1 MESIVFFTDSYDESD
16 DSTSKYNRQIVE
28 RLIQTN
34 LVTVV
39 CPMKS
44 ISEKLISYPKQNL
57 YIRRIPIPFR
67 KTRNIFFKL
76 FKFSIYSLSCVLYL
90 FFKRSPRSIYVVHT
104 SPPTII
110 PILVFL
116 IQIRNK
122 ITLNKKK
129 LILLAHDIYP
139 DIFIDLFPRN
149 NFIKEKLIK
158 IIKSV
163 YKFSYKRF
171 DIIISCSEGAKQLLM
186 NNYAVNDKNVKVV
199 FNWSQ
204 IDNQFI
210 DNKVSNY
217 FSKKSKQDLFQ
228 RKILLIGN
236 IGILHMSKQVSS
248 RLIQI
253 LNKDSKLKIDLFIR
267 GAYSFDIITRLCKN
281 KNVLIN
287 NFVEPKELVKAFIGK
302 HITLVSLSRASTF
315 CAFPSRIST
324 ATSLS
329 SPILF
334 ITDFKENNPLAD
346 FILRNKIGTIIENQD
361 SQDEAF
367 NSYSK
372 LIENYELFQ
381 KNSKDAYLN
390 YFQYSKGISK
400 LIKNIIE

>member
-186 NNYAVNDKNVKVV
+186 NN
-199 FNWSQ
+199 
-204 IDNQFI
+204 
-210 DNKVSNY
+210 
-217 FSKKSKQDLFQ
+217 
-228 RKILLIGN
+228 
-236 IGILHMSKQVSS
+236 
-248 RLIQI
+248 
-253 LNKDSKLKIDLFIR
+253 
-267 GAYSFDIITRLCKN
+267 
-281 KNVLIN
+281 
-287 NFVEPKELVKAFIGK
+287 
-302 HITLVSLSRASTF
+302 
-315 CAFPSRIST
+315 
-324 ATSLS
+324 
-329 SPILF
+329 
-334 ITDFKENNPLAD
+334 
-346 FILRNKIGTIIENQD
+346 
-361 SQDEAF
+361 
-367 NSYSK
+367 
-372 LIENYELFQ
+372 
-381 KNSKDAYLN
+381 
-390 YFQYSKGISK
+390 
-400 LIKNIIE
+400 